1 MKISTLPSLLVGGML
16 LLGASCQPISIH
28 RAGPPEIKLSA
39 AVSKVED
46 NSFEA
51 GDQIGV
57 YMEYPEFSKYQKV
70 VDPKTLVNGYQ
81 DEEGNIFYVEPA
93 FYYNLHGFKDKRA
106 EAYEPILAKMEEIV
120 KQFHHVVFTGNF
132 EAPMYEKEGY
142 IYKEIED
149 ISDALGFFF
158 EDKSRG
164 SDYGD

>member
-1 MKISTLPSLLVGGML
+1 MRAMRKESAVNVGEYDFDFACSFVHHSLPKNTLLREYTPCLVCYYC
-16 LLGASCQPISIH
+16 AQ
-28 RAGPPEIKLSA
+28 
-39 AVSKVED
+39 
-46 NSFEA
+46 
-51 GDQIGV
+51 V

-93 FYYNLHGFKDKRA
+93 FYYNLHGFKDKRV

-120 KQFHHVVFTGNF
+120 KQFHHVIFTGNF